1 MLKNI
6 GCKSID
12 KQHKR
17 TNKNNP
23 RILKNH
29 FAPSSRK
36 FEIIIEPR
44 AQGQE
49 AWDPCQ
55 QDGRRLVHLALPK
68 SLLRRDNWILE
79 AWCSWREGGKA
90 RGVPNCYRQVRERS
104 SFRVQGQRMWHP
116 FLTCGLLY
124 RRPTFSR
131 ARFDV
136 EVVRERNFRFE
147 IVRDRL
153 TRFGRISKALVIT
166 TVCDFPSC
174 FPILFVVESW
184 KRVILRGINVGNSIL
199 SFQISILKRF
209 WDFKASKQLR
219 LRGEIGNWYEYWKY
233 NDSTNRSIRLNRWF
247 LRWFQATFFFG
258 NFHLDFVNE
267 LLAKNVDQSQSVY

>member
-1 MLKNI
+1 M
-6 GCKSID
+6 C
-12 KQHKR
+12 
-17 TNKNNP
+17 
-23 RILKNH
+23 
-29 FAPSSRK
+29 K

-44 AQGQE
+44 TQGQE
-49 AWDPCQ
+49 TWDPCQ
-55 QDGRRLVHLALPK
+55 QDGRRLVHLALPLPK

-104 SFRVQGQRMWHP
+104 SFRVQGQRTWHP
-116 FLTCGLLY
+116 FLTRALVY

-131 ARFDV
+131 MRFDV

-153 TRFGRISKALVIT
+153 TRFGRISKAFVIT

-184 KRVILRGINVGNSIL
+184 KHVILRGINSIL

-209 WDFKASKQLR
+209 WDFKASE
-219 LRGEIGNWYEYWKY
+219 RGKIGNWYEYWKY
-233 NDSTNRSIRLNRWF
+233 NSKSRLIRLNRF
-247 LRWFQATFFFG
+247 LRWFQATFSFAKI
-258 NFHLDFVNE
+258 FVLA
-267 LLAKNVDQSQSVY
+267 LLLVRSY